1 RSTRSQTSCVYR
13 HRPCANLSQ
22 RDSLS
27 LCVLGDNRE
36 YPSMTSTSF
45 CCVVAARR
53 RPSTERRRRRIRRRK
68 YFRTLYRRRT
78 PMLYTIRDA
87 FETIP
92 PGTYSCIFQGI
103 TEIETK
109 NGPALRWAFTTDDGK
124 TISGL
129 SDAANGP
136 TTKN

>member
-1 RSTRSQTSCVYR
+1 
-13 HRPCANLSQ
+13 
-22 RDSLS
+22 
-27 LCVLGDNRE
+27 
-36 YPSMTSTSF
+36 
-45 CCVVAARR
+45 
-53 RPSTERRRRRIRRRK
+53 
-68 YFRTLYRRRT
+68 
-78 PMLYTIRDA
+78 MLYTIRDA
-87 FETIP
+87 FENVP

-136 TTKN
+136 TTKNKTGRWLCALATKPIVAGVQVNPDEYIGKKYLCIVTANENGSRLETFSALA